1 MLKETFREIEREIP
15 KEEWES
21 LWDTRRMSFLWG
33 FYYGI
38 LDRRPTEAEFDVCCD
53 KIKAST
59 DKLTVAK
66 TIAMELVRSTE
77 FENDIR
83 LNYSCEKI
91 VAGFLMAVLNEKR
104 TERDYDY
111 YVNYCKS
118 HNKSQ
123 EACENIAKE
132 LLNSSEFQNR
142 F

>member
-1 MLKETFREIEREIP
+1 MLKETLEEVEREIP

-38 LDRRPTEAEFDVCCD
+38 LDRRPAEAEFDVCCN
-53 KIKAST
+53 KVKASA
-59 DKLTVAK
+59 DKLIAAK
-66 TIAMELVRSTE
+66 TIAMELIKSAE
-77 FENDIR
+77 FENNVR
-83 LNYSCEKI
+83 QNYTCEQL
-91 VAGFLMAVLNEKR
+91 VAGFLMATLNEKR
-104 TERDYDY
+104 AEWDYDY

-123 EACENIAKE
+123 EICENIAKE